1 MPADNMAVA
10 IHQLDHIL
18 YEVRPIT
25 IYADVAP
32 NKTAVAVCSLTMRTI
47 RFIIK
52 CIKIASA
59 SAPTNPSSTHIS
71 RILLCGCSGRSS
83 LFNSVIC
90 SWLPG
95 KLLETPIP
103 QPNIG
108 LSEIFCI
115 TMP

>member
-52 CIKIASA
+52 CIKI
-59 SAPTNPSSTHIS
+59 
-71 RILLCGCSGRSS
+71 
-83 LFNSVIC
+83 
-90 SWLPG
+90 
-95 KLLETPIP
+95 
-103 QPNIG
+103 
-108 LSEIFCI
+108 
-115 TMP
+115 